1 MIIQKYLLPLHA
13 QFYLKVMENNV
24 FLVPLN
30 GLTAGKTE
38 FRWTAGKEFFES
50 FGNSDI
56 LDASV
61 SVLAE
66 VEKSGQYIGI
76 DCQIDGYMTVEC
88 DRCLSGL
95 KLPVEVAARLSVK
108 FGEEAGETFEGDD
121 DREIIC
127 VPSADSDLDLGQI
140 VYDYSCLSLPM
151 QKVHPDGECD
161 PDVVSRLGVM
171 SEEKGEQEGSPFS
184 ALKDMF
190 RN

>member
-1 MIIQKYLLPLHA
+1 
-13 QFYLKVMENNV
+13 MENNV

-50 FGNSDI
+50 FDNSDI

-61 SVLAE
+61 SVLVD

-88 DRCLSGL
+88 DRCLSEL
-95 KLPVEVAARLSVK
+95 KLPVKAAARLSVK
-108 FGEEAGETFEGDD
+108 FGEEAGEAFEGDD
-121 DREIIC
+121 EREIIC

-171 SEEKGEQEGSPFS
+171 SEENGGQEGSPFS